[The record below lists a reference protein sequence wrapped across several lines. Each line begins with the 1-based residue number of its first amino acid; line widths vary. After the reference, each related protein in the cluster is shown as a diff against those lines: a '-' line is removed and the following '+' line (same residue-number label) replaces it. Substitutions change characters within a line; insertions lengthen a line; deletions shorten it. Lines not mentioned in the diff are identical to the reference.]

1 MTATN
6 MCYNFV
12 GFRYSPPLTET
23 PNNSIIPRDAVSFSC
38 VLGCGA
44 YWKSVSLSL
53 TGGRNSLSDV
63 LPEVKALPWL
73 PD

>member
-1 MTATN
+1 MQYSRLTA
-6 MCYNFV
+6 
-12 GFRYSPPLTET
+12 S
-23 PNNSIIPRDAVSFSC
+23 PNNSIIPREAVYFSC
-38 VLGCGA
+38 DPWVWRLLE
-44 YWKSVSLSL
+44 KRVSL